1 MLDMVWWLVHIK
13 VPSILSPKMSVEPT
27 ADRCFQGYGLG
38 SGISLFI
45 ATNICETIVWKAK
58 SFDVWCH
65 LIQVNVFHVEVK
77 LREFHVFARV
87 NERTEVQIDNFIEQK
102 DLRTARYMRGNWIW
116 SRLYRNCGIRWLG
129 IVKLSICQVQATC
142 LFLDGFKVF

>member
-1 MLDMVWWLVHIK
+1 MLDMVWWLVHSKSTIHLIAK
-13 VPSILSPKMSVEPT
+13 DVCWTHGRPLLLDETKN
-27 ADRCFQGYGLG
+27 FQGYGLG

-87 NERTEVQIDNFIEQK
+87 NERTVFIEQK
-102 DLRTARYMRGNWIW
+102 DLRTALHERKLNLKSSIKELWDSLIGNCEAFHLSGASYM
-116 SRLYRNCGIRWLG
+116 S
-129 IVKLSICQVQATC
+129 
-142 LFLDGFKVF
+142 LFGWF

>member
-1 MLDMVWWLVHIK
+1 
-13 VPSILSPKMSVEPT
+13 MSVEPT

-65 LIQVNVFHVEVK
+65 LIQVNVLHAEMK
-77 LREFHVFARV
+77 LQEFHVFARV

-102 DLRTARYMRGNWIW
+102 DLRTALHERKLNLKSSIKELWD
-116 SRLYRNCGIRWLG
+116 SL

>member
-1 MLDMVWWLVHIK
+1 
-13 VPSILSPKMSVEPT
+13 MSVEPT

-65 LIQVNVFHVEVK
+65 LIQVNVFHAEMK
-77 LREFHVFARV
+77 LQEFHVFARV

-102 DLRTARYMRGNWIW
+102 DLRTALHERKLNLKSSIKELWD
-116 SRLYRNCGIRWLG
+116 SL